1 MYPAR
6 REYEQWIARAPQR
19 VVDLEETLRW
29 ALDRLVN
36 ADIVDG
42 IEQRQAVLAKRDPVP
57 DALRR
62 CLKSS

>member
-19 VVDLEETLRW
+19 VVDLEEALRW
-29 ALDRLVN
+29 TLNRLAN
-36 ADIVDG
+36 ARNVDG

-57 DALRR
+57 DALRKY
-62 CLKSS
+62 LKSS